1 MIPPLRII
9 PPSPWSLASDPGTP
23 FTAIFPADDGL
34 SLATAACGLGIERE
48 GGTARV
54 RGTRE
59 DLARLAAALEA
70 RTLPGAAE
78 LRRFLDAGPS
88 WRLRSRT
95 LDLSSPVIMGII
107 NLTTDSFSGDGV
119 GLDMEAALRRAE
131 ALRAA
136 GADIV
141 DVGAETARANRP
153 VLHADDEAARV
164 APVIV
169 ALAGEGHTVSVDT
182 YKPAVARAA
191 LDAGAEIVNDISGL
205 TAGEGAMHEAVRA
218 GAAYVLNYSYSPPKR
233 RPDPPPTYGDVVV
246 ETIAW
251 FYERLA
257 ALGRAGLP
265 HDQVAIDPGI
275 AFGKSHD
282 EDLQVLR
289 RLGEFVGLGH
299 PLLLAH
305 SRKNV
310 IGSVTGSEPAERDL
324 ETHIV
329 TALAYSQG
337 ARVFRVHDVA
347 GTRRALRIAA
357 AMSTAAAG
365 DFAPGAGTWPW
376 AAGATASHAAAG
388 ESTVEAPRGQRW

>member
-9 PPSPWSLASDPGTP
+9 PPPPWSLASDPGMP
-23 FTAIFPADDGL
+23 FTAVFPANDGL
-34 SLATAACGLGIERE
+34 SLATAACGLGIERD
-48 GGTARV
+48 GSTARV
-54 RGTRE
+54 RGTRD

-70 RTLPGAAE
+70 RSLPGASE
-78 LRRFLDAGPS
+78 LRRFLDARPA

-95 LDLSSPVIMGII
+95 LDLSSPVIMGIL

-119 GLDMEAALRRAE
+119 GLEMDAALRRAE
-131 ALRAA
+131 ALRNA
-136 GADIV
+136 GADII

-153 VLHADDEAARV
+153 ALDPDDEAARV
-164 APVIV
+164 GPVIA

-182 YKPAVARAA
+182 YKATVARAA

-205 TAGEGAMHEAVRA
+205 TAGEGALHEALRA

-233 RPDPPPTYGDVVV
+233 RPDPPPAYQDVVV

-251 FYERLA
+251 FYGRLA

-289 RLGEFVGLGH
+289 RLGEFASLGH
-299 PLLLAH
+299 PVLLAH

-310 IGSVTGSEPAERDL
+310 IGSVTGSGPAERDL

-329 TALAYSQG
+329 TALAYARG
-337 ARVFRVHDVA
+337 ARIFRVHDVA
-347 GTRRALRIAA
+347 GTLRALRIAA
-357 AMSTAAAG
+357 AMTTAMPG
-365 DFAPGAGTWPW
+365 DFAPGVDTWPW
-376 AAGATASHAAAG
+376 AAGATASHATAG